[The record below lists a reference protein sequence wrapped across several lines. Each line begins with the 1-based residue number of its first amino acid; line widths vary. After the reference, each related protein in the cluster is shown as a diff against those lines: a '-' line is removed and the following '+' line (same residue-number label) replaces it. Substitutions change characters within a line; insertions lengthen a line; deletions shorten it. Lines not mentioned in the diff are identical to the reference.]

1 MAKVVQTTLQISEA
15 NVEQYCTADGLS
27 LNTGGYAIRLYLN
40 GHTQGSAILN
50 NAAKEVLYPSATAHP
65 FKIDSFIRANKSGG
79 RMTISLQFDGT
90 SVQSET
96 GDWGSELKNKIKEG
110 ISDPVVINSNRSA
123 EIKWHIKGSSTVSR
137 FSIASTR
144 LTFYFNQYEMRPL
157 VGNNANGIQKV
168 TVSNAS
174 PCYGDTVVFTPKL
187 VQGATWAGWYSDA
200 ACTQLV
206 SADQNYSVSPSSD
219 ITLYAKATI
228 DATLYNVNA
237 VAGTEIASVSVSDSI
252 VPEGSTT
259 TFTAQVNTGC
269 SFEAWYSDDTYTTVV
284 STENPYTTT
293 ITANTTLYAK
303 AHKNSLNMS
312 VGSAEHGTASVSATT
327 VPYGSDVT
335 FTFTP
340 EDETWELYGWYSDSG
355 LTQLVSEAN
364 PYTFT
369 VTEDVT
375 LYPKVGKKRY
385 TITLQSPGA
394 YILQSSTQLSMIAV
408 KTELITVGDMRNLR
422 AGNFAAI
429 NPEKIIAQQS
439 KTGDEHSN
447 FSISI
452 VATIGSTVALHAE
465 DNSYKDYNT
474 TYFLKD
480 NVQISNGPYYVY
492 QVSDDA
498 TFNTVKANNTVKPLR
513 CNCTAIAL
521 DGIEYAEV
529 YPKEVAQGLA
539 TTYTADVNIGY
550 TFAGWYSDEA
560 CTKFISSN
568 NPYEAVAPE
577 YTTEDRSATSLTLY
591 AKATKVIYTIG
602 VGTAEHGSA
611 TVSTTT
617 AHYGDTVTFNCTVDE
632 GYGFKGWYSDEG
644 LTRLVSEA
652 NPYTFRVTKN
662 ITLYPKVEI
671 GKDAYTITLTFKE
684 FSSLGVGKM
693 AIVDFDSLT
702 EEEIGFL
709 KSGNYD
715 SIDANKVY
723 DIKSVTPDNTVAYRT
738 YTVSIRC
745 PSGLYV
751 AMYLQNY
758 TNLGTKYYKY
768 IDGYTWWP
776 YYWYQPNQDASFNG
790 LHYTNTDIGACNCTA
805 IAKDNISSVDATT
818 PVVAT
823 KKAIF
828 TAKVNTGCSFV
839 GWYSDEACTQLVSN
853 SNPAYVVTPQGEL
866 SNGGQYR
873 YESSLTLYAKATK
886 AIYTIGVG
894 TAEHG
899 SASVS
904 ATTAHYGDTV
914 TFNCTVDEGCE
925 FKGWYSDEGLTQLVS
940 ESAEYVH
947 SVTGD
952 VTLWPKVEIKIYNL
966 ILHPTGYDAINFSSN
981 TKIENVECLYENDSH
996 SFNSYAEWYINGETG
1011 NTSTNPASLA
1021 FYIAGEKFINIPD
1034 NAQITDIN
1042 ILIRMGNDAVT
1053 QLPKRAQLHGIYTA
1067 QRNIENSEVS
1077 YNQVGIKKYSDT
1089 EFSDTEII
1097 PYNLTN
1103 AEVGNWTLAALK
1115 TGKFGIVLTAS
1126 FDPTSIWVQA
1136 APHIYNIDISI
1147 SYNLLPN
1154 ASATGIS
1161 LKLNGTWK
1169 NALAVFKKTN
1179 GAWVQQSNPK
1189 TLFSGSSTGSESN
1202 YIYCGDVSS

>member
-1 MAKVVQTTLQISEA
+1 MAKVLQTTLQIAES

-79 RMTISLQFDGT
+79 SMTISLQFDGT

-96 GDWGSELKNKIKEG
+96 GDWGTGLKNKTKEG
-110 ISDPVVINSNRSA
+110 ISDPVVINSTRST

-137 FSIASTR
+137 FSIASTK

-200 ACTQLV
+200 ACTNLV

-228 DATLYNVNA
+228 DANLYNVSA
-237 VAGTEIASVSVSDSI
+237 VAGAEITSVNVSDSI

-284 STENPYTTT
+284 STENPYTMT
-293 ITANTTLYAK
+293 ITADTTLYAK
-303 AHKNSLNMS
+303 AHRNSLNMS

-340 EDETWELYGWYSDSG
+340 EDETWELYGWYSDAG

-369 VTEDVT
+369 ATEDVT
-375 LYPKVGKKRY
+375 LYPKVGVKRY

-394 YILQSSTQLSMIAV
+394 TILQSSTQLSMIAV

-429 NPEKIIAQQS
+429 DPEKIIAQDS
-439 KTGDEHSN
+439 KSGAVNYN

-452 VATIGSTVALHAE
+452 VATIGSTVALHAK

-480 NVQISNGPYYVY
+480 DVQISNGPYYVY

-498 TFNTVKANNTVKPLR
+498 IFKTVKANNTMKPLR

-521 DGIEYAEV
+521 DGVEYAEV
-529 YPKEVAQGLA
+529 YPKEVAQGLT
-539 TTYTADVNIGY
+539 TTYTADMNTGY

-560 CTKFISSN
+560 CTKFISPS

-577 YTTEDRSATSLTLY
+577 YTTEESATSLTLY
-591 AKATKVIYTIG
+591 AKATKAIYAIG

-611 TVSTTT
+611 TVSANT
-617 AHYGDTVTFNCTVDE
+617 AYYGDTVTFNCTVDE
-632 GYGFKGWYSDEG
+632 GY
-644 LTRLVSEA
+644 
-652 NPYTFRVTKN
+652 
-662 ITLYPKVEI
+662 
-671 GKDAYTITLTFKE
+671 E
-684 FSSLGVGKM
+684 F
-693 AIVDFDSLT
+693 
-702 EEEIGFL
+702 
-709 KSGNYD
+709 N
-715 SIDANKVY
+715 
-723 DIKSVTPDNTVAYRT
+723 
-738 YTVSIRC
+738 
-745 PSGLYV
+745 
-751 AMYLQNY
+751 
-758 TNLGTKYYKY
+758 
-768 IDGYTWWP
+768 
-776 YYWYQPNQDASFNG
+776 
-790 LHYTNTDIGACNCTA
+790 
-805 IAKDNISSVDATT
+805 
-818 PVVAT
+818 
-823 KKAIF
+823 
-828 TAKVNTGCSFV
+828 
-839 GWYSDEACTQLVSN
+839 
-853 SNPAYVVTPQGEL
+853 
-866 SNGGQYR
+866 
-873 YESSLTLYAKATK
+873 
-886 AIYTIGVG
+886 
-894 TAEHG
+894 
-899 SASVS
+899 
-904 ATTAHYGDTV
+904 
-914 TFNCTVDEGCE
+914 
-925 FKGWYSDEGLTQLVS
+925 GWYSDEGLTQLVS
-940 ESAEYVH
+940 DKANYNHTV
-947 SVTGD
+947 VGD
-952 VTLWPKVEIKIYNL
+952 IKLWPKVEIKIYNL
-966 ILHPTGYDAINFSSN
+966 IIHPTGYDAINFSLN
-981 TKIENVECLYENDSH
+981 TTIENVECLYENDSH
-996 SFNSYAEWYINGETG
+996 SPTDNCAEWCISGETG
-1011 NTSTNPASLA
+1011 NTSRNPASLA
-1021 FYIAGEKFINIPD
+1021 FYVAGEKFINIPD

-1042 ILIRMGNDAVT
+1042 VLIRMGDDIILHVVKN
-1053 QLPKRAQLHGIYTA
+1053 AQLHGIYTA
-1067 QRNIENSEVS
+1067 QRNIENSKAS
-1077 YNQVGIKKYSDT
+1077 YNQVGIKKYSNT

-1097 PYNLTN
+1097 SYTLTN
-1103 AEVGNWTLAALK
+1103 TEVGNWTLATLK
-1115 TGKFGIVLTAS
+1115 AGKFGIVLSAS
-1126 FDPTSIWVQA
+1126 FDPGGIYVQYPA
-1136 APHIYNIDISI
+1136 RIYNIDISI
-1147 SYNLLPN
+1147 SYTLLPKV
-1154 ASATGIS
+1154 SATNLS
-1161 LKLNGTWK
+1161 FKLNGTWK

-1189 TLFSGSSTGSESN
+1189 TLFSGSSTGNESN

>member
-1 MAKVVQTTLQISEA
+1 MAKVLQTTLQISEA
-15 NVEQYCTADGLS
+15 NVERYCTADGLS

-50 NAAKEVLYPSATAHP
+50 DAAKEVLYPSATAHP

-79 RMTISLQFDGT
+79 SMTISLQFNGT

-96 GDWGSELKNKIKEG
+96 GDWGSGLKNKTKEG
-110 ISDPVVINSNRSA
+110 ISDPVVINSTRST

-168 TVSNAS
+168 TVSNAF

-187 VQGATWAGWYSDA
+187 VQGATWVGWYSDA
-200 ACTQLV
+200 ACTNLV

-228 DATLYNVNA
+228 DATLYNVSA
-237 VAGTEIASVSVSDSI
+237 VAGAEITSVNVSDSI
-252 VPEGSTT
+252 VPDGGTT

-284 STENPYTTT
+284 STENPYTAT
-293 ITANTTLYAK
+293 ITADTILYAK
-303 AHKNSLNMS
+303 AHRNSLNMS

-340 EDETWELYGWYSDSG
+340 EDETWELYGWYSDSE

-364 PYTFT
+364 PYTVVAT
-369 VTEDVT
+369 KDMI
-375 LYPKVGKKRY
+375 LYPKVGRIRY
-385 TITLQSPGA
+385 TITLTTAERFRDNMNKIMSYDYSLLTDIEKTYLKTGEFDKIEQSKIFEQQTVIGQLIGTKTASIQCPLGYA
-394 YILQSSTQLSMIAV
+394 ISIYLASNDYVTLCVSRNGTQL
-408 KTELITVGDMRNLR
+408 TNW
-422 AGNFAAI
+422 
-429 NPEKIIAQQS
+429 
-439 KTGDEHSN
+439 
-447 FSISI
+447 
-452 VATIGSTVALHAE
+452 
-465 DNSYKDYNT
+465 
-474 TYFLKD
+474 
-480 NVQISNGPYYVY
+480 PYYTDFPLEDQSYTSIKGNYPCYCTAVAKEGIES
-492 QVSDDA
+492 VDA
-498 TFNTVKANNTVKPLR
+498 TNPTEQDKS
-513 CNCTAIAL
+513 AIF
-521 DGIEYAEV
+521 EAEV
-529 YPKEVAQGLA
+529 S
-539 TTYTADVNIGY
+539 TGY
-550 TFAGWYSDEA
+550 TFSGWYSDEA
-560 CTKFISSN
+560 CTTLVSTN
-568 NPYEAVAPE
+568 NPAYITTPK
-577 YTTEDRSATSLTLY
+577 YTTKYESATSLTLY
-591 AKATKVIYTIG
+591 AKATKAIYTIG

-611 TVSTTT
+611 TVSANT

-671 GKDAYTITLTFKE
+671 IKDTSTITLTFKE

-702 EEEIGFL
+702 EEEIEFL

-745 PSGLYV
+745 PPGLYV

-866 SNGGQYR
+866 SNGEQYR
-873 YESSLTLYAKATK
+873 KESSLTLYAKATPL
-886 AIYTIGVG
+886 
-894 TAEHG
+894 
-899 SASVS
+899 S
-904 ATTAHYGDTV
+904 
-914 TFNCTVDEGCE
+914 
-925 FKGWYSDEGLTQLVS
+925 
-940 ESAEYVH
+940 
-947 SVTGD
+947 
-952 VTLWPKVEIKIYNL
+952 
-966 ILHPTGYDAINFSSN
+966 
-981 TKIENVECLYENDSH
+981 
-996 SFNSYAEWYINGETG
+996 
-1011 NTSTNPASLA
+1011 
-1021 FYIAGEKFINIPD
+1021 
-1034 NAQITDIN
+1034 
-1042 ILIRMGNDAVT
+1042 
-1053 QLPKRAQLHGIYTA
+1053 
-1067 QRNIENSEVS
+1067 
-1077 YNQVGIKKYSDT
+1077 
-1089 EFSDTEII
+1089 
-1097 PYNLTN
+1097 
-1103 AEVGNWTLAALK
+1103 
-1115 TGKFGIVLTAS
+1115 
-1126 FDPTSIWVQA
+1126 
-1136 APHIYNIDISI
+1136 
-1147 SYNLLPN
+1147 
-1154 ASATGIS
+1154 SATGIS

-1179 GAWVQQSNPK
+1179 GAWVQQNNPAS
-1189 TLFSGSSTGSESN
+1189 LFTGSPSGTESN
-1202 YIYCGDVSS
+1202 YLYLGE